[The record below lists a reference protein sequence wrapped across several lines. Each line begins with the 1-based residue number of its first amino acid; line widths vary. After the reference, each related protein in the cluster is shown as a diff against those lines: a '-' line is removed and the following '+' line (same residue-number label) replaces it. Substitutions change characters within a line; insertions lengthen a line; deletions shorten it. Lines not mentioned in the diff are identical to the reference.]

1 MRIAFYAPLK
11 SPTHGTPSGDR
22 RVASLLMDA
31 LARAGHQVELVST
44 FRSYDAGG
52 DPARQADL
60 QAQGVALGR
69 ALAAQWRARPAAAR
83 PDLWF
88 TYHAYYKA
96 PDWLGPEA
104 CAMLDIPYVIAEAS
118 HADKRAGGPWDIGH
132 RGALAAIRRADL
144 LLCPT
149 RDDMRALRE
158 VAAAPERVAWLP
170 PFLDPAQFRTGTN
183 ARAAQR
189 AKLARAHG
197 LDPGVPWIAVV
208 AMMREGDKLASYRM
222 LAGALGRLRDLSWHL
237 LVAGDGGARASVH
250 EALEASIPG
259 RTGYLGALEPE
270 GIAGL
275 YGAADLCAW
284 PAVNEAYGMAMLEAQ
299 AAGLPVV
306 SCATRGV
313 PDVVEHGR
321 TGLLAPGADEPAFA
335 GLLREMLLDP
345 GRRAR
350 LGSAAAEFVAC
361 ERSLQATVARLQDL
375 LGRVPAV
382 AALGE
387 GAA

>member
-11 SPTHGTPSGDR
+11 SPTHETPSGDR
-22 RVASLLMDA
+22 RVARLVMDA
-31 LARAGHQVELVST
+31 LAGAGHRVELVSA

-52 DPARQADL
+52 DPAHQADL
-60 QAQGVALGR
+60 RTQGAALGR
-69 ALAAQWRARPAAAR
+69 ALALQWLAGPPAVR

-88 TYHAYYKA
+88 TYHAYFKA
-96 PDWLGPEA
+96 PDWLGPESS
-104 CAMLDIPYVIAEAS
+104 AMLDIPYVIAEAS
-118 HADKRAGGPWDIGH
+118 HAGKRAGGPWDIGH

-149 RDDMRALRE
+149 RDDMQALRE

-170 PFLDPAQFRTGTN
+170 PFLDPAPFRAGAS

-189 AKLARAHG
+189 AQLSRTHG

-208 AMMREGDKLASYRM
+208 AMMREGDKLASFRM

-237 LVAGDGGARASVH
+237 LVAGDGSARAAVH
-250 EALEASIPG
+250 GALEASIPG
-259 RTGYLGALEPE
+259 RTAYLGELEPDS
-270 GIAGL
+270 IAGL
-275 YGAADLCAW
+275 NGAADLCAW

-321 TGLLAPGADEPAFA
+321 TGLLAPGGDESALA
-335 GLLREMLLDP
+335 GLLRELLLDP
-345 GRRAR
+345 GKRAR
-350 LGSAAAEFVAC
+350 LGSAAATFVAD
-361 ERSLQATVARLQDL
+361 ERSLPATVARLREL
-375 LGRVPAV
+375 FARIPALAGV
-382 AALGE
+382 H
-387 GAA
+387 